1 MAVLAELWLGRLIPR
16 WVFFSWLGFLGWVC
30 CFVRFSG
37 GLGVLFSLA
46 VVNTQVVFSWKILDE
61 KHSPLLAGSDSGYG
75 NAHPNA
81 SRKGCDLPW

>member
-1 MAVLAELWLGRLIPR
+1 MAGQVDTQVGFFQLVGFFGVGLLFCE
-16 WVFFSWLGFLGWVC
+16 VFWGFGC
-30 CFVRFSG
+30 
-37 GLGVLFSLA
+37 LFALA